1 MRAIVQFCLRF
12 RVLVLLA
19 AAALGVVGVL
29 SLFTARYD
37 VFPEYG
43 APTVRIDT
51 EATGLAPRQ
60 IESLVTRPIEYAVN
74 GIPGLAVLRSQ
85 SVEGLSVVSA
95 VFHGDTDVYRD
106 QQLVAQRLAPI
117 TKALPPGAL
126 PVIAPLQSATGT
138 AMNLGLSSAKLALTE
153 LTRSTI
159 RPALLAVPGVSKVVI
174 FGAEPEQLQVQFDP
188 KKLIGLDI
196 GLNQLTA
203 ATAAAS
209 AVRGAGVVDTPNQRF
224 VLTSHGQ
231 APTPAALSGSLVLRR
246 DGINVTLGEIA
257 HVTKGSPPPVGGA

>member
-138 AMNLGLSSAKLALTE
+138 AMNLGLSSAKLSLMALTE

-196 GLNQLTA
+196 GLNQ
-203 ATAAAS
+203 
-209 AVRGAGVVDTPNQRF
+209 RF

>member
-117 TKALPPGAL
+117 TKAMPPGAL
-126 PVIAPLQSATGT
+126 PLI
-138 AMNLGLSSAKLALTE
+138 ALTE